1 MTKHITDAKK
11 IQKKSR
17 AHQVISVNG
26 HFQVT
31 SGSSNKTYQ
40 VTPQGS
46 GYTCSCDWG
55 QYRRASD
62 PRSGCSHVVSVVNHL
77 TQVAGSKVMAWASE
91 EEAARQH
98 RPTINL
104 GDGVTLT
111 VRKR

>member
-1 MTKHITDAKK
+1 MAKHITNPKR

-17 AHQVISVNG
+17 SHEIISVNG
-26 HFQVT
+26 HYEVK
-31 SGSSNKTYQ
+31 SGSSGSVYE

-46 GYTCSCDWG
+46 GFTCSCDWG

-77 TQVAGSKVMAWASE
+77 TQQAGRTVAVWSSE
-91 EEAARQH
+91 EEAKRQH
-98 RPTINL
+98 RPTIEL

-111 VRKR
+111 VRK